1 MSDDEEMCEICGDE
15 FDNRAEMAAHMQSD
29 HPAEAVAVA
38 AAAAS
43 GENDVEKDARF
54 LLCVAVLDSEPALH
68 AYCRHYPEFIYH
80 FSHSENV
87 LVTDCM
93 LLFSLI
99 SLLAPPPPPHLW
111 K

>member
-43 GENDVEKDARF
+43 GENDVEKKM
-54 LLCVAVLDSEPALH
+54 
-68 AYCRHYPEFIYH
+68 
-80 FSHSENV
+80 
-87 LVTDCM
+87 LV
-93 LLFSLI
+93 FYYV
-99 SLLAPPPPPHLW
+99 
-111 K
+111 

>member
-38 AAAAS
+38 AAAS

-54 LLCVAVLDSEPALH
+54 
-68 AYCRHYPEFIYH
+68 FIMC
-80 FSHSENV
+80 SG
-87 LVTDCM
+87 
-93 LLFSLI
+93 
-99 SLLAPPPPPHLW
+99 A
-111 K
+111 